1 MAIEFKV
8 PGPPQGKARA
18 RTFYNQRAGHM
29 SSVTPE
35 KTVLYE
41 NLVKTRYLESMEK
54 QMLPYQT
61 LEGPLTVH
69 ISAYYEPPK
78 STSKKNYAKMID
90 NTILPTKK
98 PDIDNIAKVVLDA
111 LNGIAYKDD
120 TQVVNLNVI
129 KRYSNEA
136 YVQVKIERVE

>member
-1 MAIEFKV
+1 MNIEFTV

-41 NLVKTRYLESMEK
+41 NLVKTRYLESIEK
-54 QMLPYQT
+54 QMLPFQT
-61 LEGPLTVH
+61 LEGPLAVH

-78 STSKKNYAKMID
+78 STSKKNYTKMMD
-90 NTILPTKK
+90 CSILPTKK

-129 KRYSNEA
+129 KRYSQEA
-136 YVQVKIERVE
+136 YVKVKIERVE